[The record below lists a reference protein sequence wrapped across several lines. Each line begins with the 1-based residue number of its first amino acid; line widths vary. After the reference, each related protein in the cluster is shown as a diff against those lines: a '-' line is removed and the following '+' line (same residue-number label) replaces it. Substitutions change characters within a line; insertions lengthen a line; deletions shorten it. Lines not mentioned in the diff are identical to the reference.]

1 MGKLILI
8 QRLKVQNANAISSS
22 LTIGVPSI
30 TAFMGFAHQL
40 QRLVAKQMPDCDF
53 KVTGVGVIVHDVDL
67 QARQFKG
74 SRTRLKLTANSRG
87 NRNES
92 KKSER
97 ASFIEEGRCHLEVS
111 LLLDCETEYA
121 GGQERLMQTLERLVF
136 GRMRLAG
143 GEIINTEPVVVQD
156 VQDDRRTLCRL
167 IPGWVLLERRD
178 MMQTLMQAAVAE
190 GRDALDAMHDALA
203 IRHERH
209 LESESTEPTEIT
221 DPQPPSK
228 AKVRWTSTRL
238 QPGFIVPIA
247 TGYQA
252 LSPITPSNNARDR
265 DTPHRLAESVLTL
278 GEFVLPIRLDR
289 PSKSLWRYHVEG
301 DLYTCRQDACEISNE
316 LPSPVPG
323 EL

>member
-1 MGKLILI
+1 
-8 QRLKVQNANAISSS
+8 
-22 LTIGVPSI
+22 
-30 TAFMGFAHQL
+30 
-40 QRLVAKQMPDCDF
+40 
-53 KVTGVGVIVHDVDL
+53 
-67 QARQFKG
+67 
-74 SRTRLKLTANSRG
+74 
-87 NRNES
+87 
-92 KKSER
+92 
-97 ASFIEEGRCHLEVS
+97 
-111 LLLDCETEYA
+111 
-121 GGQERLMQTLERLVF
+121 
-136 GRMRLAG
+136 
-143 GEIINTEPVVVQD
+143 
-156 VQDDRRTLCRL
+156 
-167 IPGWVLLERRD
+167 